1 MYCVKKG
8 NSHPK
13 WHTKAVGIAAGWFL
27 GSKNDLYQS
36 IFSHHYT
43 FLHPNQYLYPHHPY
57 AAKMGKKWVQE
68 SFKHILLANC
78 EAYLKSNNLGKNK
91 ARTELIN
98 EVALKIREAG
108 AGLDLPG
115 DLNAVRYV
123 YETLNQR
130 KY

>member
-1 MYCVKKG
+1 M
-8 NSHPK
+8 
-13 WHTKAVGIAAGWFL
+13 GWFL

-36 IFSHHYT
+36 IFSHHYCKNT
-43 FLHPNQYLYPHHPY
+43 FLHPNQYLYPHYPY

-78 EAYLKSNNLGKNK
+78 KAYLESNNLGKNK
-91 ARTELIN
+91 DQAELIN
-98 EVALKIREAG
+98 KVVCKIREAG
-108 AGLDLPG
+108 ARLDLPD
-115 DLNAVRYV
+115 DLNTVHHL